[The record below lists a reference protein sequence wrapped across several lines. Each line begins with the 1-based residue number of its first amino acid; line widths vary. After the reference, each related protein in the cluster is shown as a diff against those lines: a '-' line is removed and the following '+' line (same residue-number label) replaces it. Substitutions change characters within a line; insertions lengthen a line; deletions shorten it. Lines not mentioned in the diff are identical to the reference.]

1 MDKIP
6 LTDFFERTDFNNIK
20 GLDSLIFPRL
30 FDLCLTG
37 PAFNWG
43 KFSIEVQKSEGVSG
57 LIIYT

>member
-20 GLDSLIFPRL
+20 GLDSLNFPRL

-37 PAFNWG
+37 PAFNWTLM
-43 KFSIEVQKSEGVSG
+43 K
-57 LIIYT
+57 